1 MSQLFVMGS
10 YMYVSD
16 LKLYSPK
23 FINIPILEFV
33 KRK

>member
-1 MSQLFVMGS
+1 MGS

-16 LKLYSPK
+16 LKLDSPK
-23 FINIPILEFV
+23 FIKIPIWEFV

>member
-1 MSQLFVMGS
+1 MGS

-16 LKLYSPK
+16 LKLDSPK
-23 FINIPILEFV
+23 FIKIPISEFV